1 MVYFVVKI
9 ILTVFILVVVRQNF
23 IAQMTRTAEY
33 QRMQENIGLWKLG
46 NSLFL
51 FSRYFIYF
59 NNKDVIVNMTVVN
72 SYNCPEGY

>member
-23 IAQMTRTAEY
+23 IAQMTGTAEY

-46 NSLFL
+46 NSLF
-51 FSRYFIYF
+51 FIL
-59 NNKDVIVNMTVVN
+59 
-72 SYNCPEGY
+72 